1 MSMRVSDDT
10 IKNNVWRQVFK
21 IVFKTDVN
29 NLNKIYQYE

>member
-29 NLNKIYQYE
+29 LNKIYQYE